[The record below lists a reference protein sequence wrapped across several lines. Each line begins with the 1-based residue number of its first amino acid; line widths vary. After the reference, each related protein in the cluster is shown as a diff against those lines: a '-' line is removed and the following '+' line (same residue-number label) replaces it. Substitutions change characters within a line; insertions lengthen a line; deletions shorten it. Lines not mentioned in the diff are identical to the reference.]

1 MLMYAHVCLNAQAS
15 VLTYADVCLNAQAIV
30 AEKERLA
37 LSAEA
42 AQQQHTLVQDAM
54 RNEVMRLDDVCS
66 RMLTYAHVCLGGA
79 ARRSTSP
86 EYTYSF
92 TDFS

>member
-15 VLTYADVCLNAQAIV
+15 VLTYADVCLNAQASV

-42 AQQQHTLVQDAM
+42 AQQQLTLVQDAM
-54 RNEVMRLDDVCS
+54 RNEVLRLDELPLQS
-66 RMLTYAHVCLGGA
+66 TYTALL
-79 ARRSTSP
+79 
-86 EYTYSF
+86 ELY
-92 TDFS
+92 